1 MKARVLAIK
10 VLDEVLNHGRSLS
23 TALPKLLPRADEG
36 ERGLCQELSY
46 GVLRHYLSLEAIATQ
61 LMDKPLKAKD
71 HDIHLLILLGLY
83 QILHLRIPDHAAVS
97 ATVESVKALKK
108 PWARGLIN
116 GVLRNFLRNREELL
130 QQVAQNHSSHYAH
143 PQWFISA
150 VRRSWPEQWAAILEA
165 NNQYP
170 PFTLRCNARQVQR
183 DVYLQQLNEVE
194 LDASAAAHTEQ
205 GITLEQACPVERL
218 PGFEQGRASVQDGAA
233 QLAAQLLNAQAGE
246 RVLDACAAPGGKL
259 AHILE
264 RQPDCQVTA
273 VDIDALRVERIE
285 QNLQRLQLQAQV
297 LTADVASTD
306 QWWDGEAFDRVLL
319 DAPCSATGVIR
330 RHPDIKQLRTAED
343 IEQLSRLQAE
353 ILDALWPTLKSGG
366 QMVYATCSVMAEE
379 NSLQVQGFLSRHKD
393 ARELPLEVTWGHA
406 CEVGRQI
413 LPGEDGMDGFYYAI
427 LQKD

>member
-10 VLDEVLNHGRSLS
+10 VVDEVLSHGRSLS

-46 GVLRHYLSLEAIATQ
+46 GLLRHYLTLDAIAAQ

-183 DVYLQQLNEVE
+183 EDYLQQLDEVE
-194 LDASAAAHTEQ
+194 LSATATAHTEQ

-233 QLAAQLLNAQAGE
+233 QLAAQLLNAQAGDK
-246 RVLDACAAPGGKL
+246 VLDACAAPGGKL

-273 VDIDALRVERIE
+273 VDIDAQRVERIE
-285 QNLQRLQLQAQV
+285 QNLQRLQLRAEV
-297 LTADVASTD
+297 LTADVAATD
-306 QWWDGEAFDRVLL
+306 QWWDGEPFDRILL

-330 RHPDIKQLRTAED
+330 RHPDIKQLRTAGD
-343 IEQLSRLQAE
+343 IEQLARLQAQ
-353 ILDALWPTLKSGG
+353 ILDALWPTLKPGG

-379 NSLQVQGFLSRHKD
+379 NSLQVAGFLSRHKD

-427 LQKD
+427 LQKA